1 MKIVL
6 TTIAL
11 ILLALAAHAQSTDSM
26 RAVPP
31 QKIRVIAPQ
40 AVQVEPVQVE
50 PAQPAAAEP
59 TQAMSA
65 NTPSPCTDIRLE
77 YAGMCWDKTPTF
89 NTYFSMAGYCGASG
103 GRLPTLGELAG
114 FTAYFGVT
122 GIECSSDFD
131 SGTLWCAAST
141 GVSGKDLSQQVKSLY
156 EVKSLFRCVRPI
168 PR

>member
-1 MKIVL
+1 MKILL

-11 ILLALAAHAQSTDSM
+11 ILLALAAHAQTTESI

-31 QKIRVIAPQ
+31 QKIRVIQSQPA
-40 AVQVEPVQVE
+40 AVE
-50 PAQPAAAEP
+50 PAQAAATEP
-59 TQAMSA
+59 AQAMSA
-65 NTPSPCTDIRLE
+65 NAASPCTDIRLE

-131 SGTLWCAAST
+131 AGAGTLWCASST
-141 GVSGKDLSQQVKSLY
+141 GVSGTKLSQQVKSLY
-156 EVKSLFRCVRPI
+156 EINALFRCVRPI